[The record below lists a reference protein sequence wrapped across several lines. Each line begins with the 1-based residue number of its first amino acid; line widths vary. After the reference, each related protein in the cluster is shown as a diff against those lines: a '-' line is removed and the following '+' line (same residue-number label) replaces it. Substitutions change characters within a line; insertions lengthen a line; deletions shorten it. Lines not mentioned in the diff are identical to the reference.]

1 MQSFTDYLRASVV
14 GLGSIGGGVGLFFIA
29 FFDSSFISLP
39 EINDLLIVYFC
50 MRFKGHAFY
59 YAIMAALGSAA
70 GCTVLYWLGRSKGYG
85 FLEKRYSEERLNSAL
100 SFFQRYGMFALIGPA
115 LLPPPFP
122 FKIFVLSAGVF
133 RIPFGRFLVAVL
145 LGRGFR
151 YSFEAWLAVRYG
163 ERAMTYLQEN
173 YVQVAMV
180 ACAATL
186 ASIAIY
192 LVVTTVKRRHRAT
205 AAEAAE
211 PNL

>member
-1 MQSFTDYLRASVV
+1 MQNLVDYLRASIV
-14 GLGSIGGGVGLFFIA
+14 GLGSIGAGLGLFSIA

-39 EINDLLIVYFC
+39 EINDLLIIYFC
-50 MRFKGHAFY
+50 MRFKEYAFY
-59 YAIMAALGSAA
+59 YALMAALGSAA

-85 FLEKRYSEERLNSAL
+85 FLERRYSEEKLNSAL
-100 SFFQRYGMFALIGPA
+100 GVFRRYGMFALIGPA

-133 RIPFGRFLVAVL
+133 KIPFGRFLVAIL

-163 ERAMTYLQEN
+163 ERAMAYVGEN

-180 ACAATL
+180 ACAAVL
-186 ASIAIY
+186 AAAVAY
-192 LVVTTVKRRHRAT
+192 LAVTTVMKRRRAT
-205 AAEAAE
+205 ADGAPE
-211 PNL
+211 PDL

>member
-1 MQSFTDYLRASVV
+1 MQNIADYLRASVV
-14 GLGSIGGGVGLFFIA
+14 GLGSIGAGAGLFFIA

-39 EINDLLIVYFC
+39 EINDLLIIYFC
-50 MRFKGHAFY
+50 VRFKEYALY

-85 FLEKRYSEERLNSAL
+85 FLSKRYSQERLNSAL
-100 SFFQRYGMFALIGPA
+100 GVFRRYGMFALIGPA

-133 RIPFGRFLVAVL
+133 KIPFGRFLVAIL

-163 ERAMTYLQEN
+163 DRAMAYLHDN
-173 YVQVAMV
+173 YMQVAMV

-186 ASIAIY
+186 ACIVIY
-192 LVVTTVKRRHRAT
+192 LVVTTLKKRLRAPSE
-205 AAEAAE
+205 EAAE

>member
-1 MQSFTDYLRASVV
+1 MQSFADYLRASII

-39 EINDLLIVYFC
+39 EINDLLVIYFC

-59 YAIMAALGSAA
+59 YAVMAALGSAA

-85 FLEKRYSEERLNSAL
+85 FLEKRYSEERLKSAL
-100 SFFQRYGMFALIGPA
+100 GFFRRYGMFALIGPA

-133 RIPFGRFLVAVL
+133 KIPFGRFLVAIL

-151 YSFEAWLAVRYG
+151 YSCEAWLAVRYG
-163 ERAMTYLQEN
+163 ERAMAYLHAN
-173 YVQVAMV
+173 YMQLAMV
-180 ACAATL
+180 ACALTL
-186 ASIAIY
+186 TSIVIY
-192 LVVTTVKRRHRAT
+192 LVVTALKKRHRAT
-205 AAEAAE
+205 SDEAPE